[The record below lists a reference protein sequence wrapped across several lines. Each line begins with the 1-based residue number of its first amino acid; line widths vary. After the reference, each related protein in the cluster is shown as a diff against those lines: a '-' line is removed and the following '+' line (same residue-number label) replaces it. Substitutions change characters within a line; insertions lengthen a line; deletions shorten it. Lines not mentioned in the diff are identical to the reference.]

1 MKFSDGLWLNQRGYE
16 VSYAAQAYEVTA
28 ARNSIHVFA
37 TANAIWNRAMT
48 LGGVT
53 FEIIYTAVAPDVIRV
68 QIAHHRGGLK
78 NKPQFDLN
86 LPEGYVPDDI
96 HEEDGFVS
104 MTAGSTTVKIKKGT
118 DGWDVSYLRNGKRIT
133 GGGWRS
139 TSYIQE
145 NKFHRDAR
153 LSVQTDDEFFNFPQD
168 SRSAYVREQL
178 TLDVGECVYGF
189 GEKFTPF
196 VKNGQTV
203 ETWNSDGGTCSD
215 QSYKCIPFYLT
226 SNKYGILVN
235 TADKV
240 SFEVASDTINKV
252 SFTVPG
258 EELDYFFI
266 GGASLQEVVKNY
278 TDLTGK
284 PALPPAKT
292 FGLWLSTSFTTTYDE
307 ETVTSFISGMA
318 ERDIPLQMF
327 HFDCFWMKEYHWTDF
342 EWDLTQFPDPPAM
355 LKRLAD
361 RGLGLCCWIN
371 PYISQRSCLFD
382 IGVEKGYFLK
392 NPDGSVF

>member
-1 MKFSDGLWLNQRGYE
+1 M
-16 VSYAAQAYEVTA
+16 
-28 ARNSIHVFA
+28 
-37 TANAIWNRAMT
+37 
-48 LGGVT
+48 
-53 FEIIYTAVAPDVIRV
+53 
-68 QIAHHRGGLK
+68 
-78 NKPQFDLN
+78 
-86 LPEGYVPDDI
+86 
-96 HEEDGFVS
+96 
-104 MTAGSTTVKIKKGT
+104 
-118 DGWDVSYLRNGKRIT
+118 
-133 GGGWRS
+133 
-139 TSYIQE
+139 
-145 NKFHRDAR
+145 
-153 LSVQTDDEFFNFPQD
+153 
-168 SRSAYVREQL
+168 REQL

-266 GGASLQEVVKNY
+266 GGENLQEVLVNY

-292 FGLWLSTSFTTTYDE
+292 SVCGCPPLSPPPMTRRPLPRLSAAWQSVTFPSRCSTSTA
-307 ETVTSFISGMA
+307 SG
-318 ERDIPLQMF
+318 
-327 HFDCFWMKEYHWTDF
+327 
-342 EWDLTQFPDPPAM
+342 
-355 LKRLAD
+355 
-361 RGLGLCCWIN
+361 
-371 PYISQRSCLFD
+371 
-382 IGVEKGYFLK
+382 
-392 NPDGSVF
+392 